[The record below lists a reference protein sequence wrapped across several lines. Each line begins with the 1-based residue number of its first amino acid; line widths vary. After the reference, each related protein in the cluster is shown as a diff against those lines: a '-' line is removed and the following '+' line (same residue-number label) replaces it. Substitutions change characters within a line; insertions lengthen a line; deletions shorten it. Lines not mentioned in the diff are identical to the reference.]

1 MHWETQNGE
10 KSGLFSFWE
19 QGFFQSIADFETE
32 DFSYK
37 MEVSENIIGENKQ
50 QVTRE
55 KSLRW
60 LVFAHLKI
68 DLQI

>member
-1 MHWETQNGE
+1 
-10 KSGLFSFWE
+10 
-19 QGFFQSIADFETE
+19 
-32 DFSYK
+32 